1 MNYFIIDLEA
11 TCWGADNVQHKQEI
25 IEIGACYINS
35 YMEVEKTFSK
45 IIKPVAQPILSVYC
59 KQLTGITQMELSLI
73 NI

>member
-35 YMEVEKTFSK
+35 YMEVEKHFPK
-45 IIKPVAQPILSVYC
+45 L
-59 KQLTGITQMELSLI
+59 LNL
-73 NI
+73 